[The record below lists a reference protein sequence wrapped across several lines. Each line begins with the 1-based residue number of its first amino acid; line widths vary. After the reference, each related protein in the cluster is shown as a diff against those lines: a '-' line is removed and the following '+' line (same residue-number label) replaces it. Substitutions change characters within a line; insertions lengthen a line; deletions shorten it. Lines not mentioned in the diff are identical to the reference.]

1 MKNYILFILF
11 SIILVSC
18 NNDKI
23 EVASFSTTF
32 GNALHGA
39 ITFNFDPSH
48 NLLILK
54 RVGSKKIPPTPPQ
67 GSDYNLKEKDS
78 LKKEQEQYYLNYA
91 KPKTAVYKLTKEES
105 RKFITLINSIP
116 NKNRKDSYFDFPTG
130 DGFGYNYQIIFSNGN
145 IEDVEVE
152 HINISSHA
160 KIIAEMLNYAKKY
173 EKDQN
178 NIQVLKNFENW
189 NHPKY

>member
-1 MKNYILFILF
+1 M
-11 SIILVSC
+11 SC
-18 NNDKI
+18 NNEKV

-39 ITFNFDPSH
+39 ITFNFDPSD

-54 RVGSKKIPPTPPQ
+54 RVGSKKIPPPPPPQ

-91 KPKTAVYKLTKEES
+91 KPKTTVYKLTKEES
-105 RKFITLINSIP
+105 RKLITLINSIP
-116 NKNRKDSYFDFPTG
+116 NGDRKDTYPNFPTG

-152 HINISSHA
+152 HINIFSNE
-160 KIIAEMLNYAKKY
+160 KIIAEMLNYAKRY

-189 NHPKY
+189 NYPKY